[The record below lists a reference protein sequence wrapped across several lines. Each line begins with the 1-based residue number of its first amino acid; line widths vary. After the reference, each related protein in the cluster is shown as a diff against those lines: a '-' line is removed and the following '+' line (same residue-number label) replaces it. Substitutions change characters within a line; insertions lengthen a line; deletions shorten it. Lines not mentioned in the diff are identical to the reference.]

1 MRTLLSFLLL
11 SLFLVQGPRPAAAQ
25 APAEITPEL
34 IETMR
39 DIAAHPVVLISV
51 RAQNE
56 RHKDIPQA
64 QIDAL
69 DKQWV
74 EQRKSDNQ
82 PLIAQIMGAPLSSYL
97 IRKMAESRGLFIE
110 MFVMDNKGLN
120 VGQSSITGDFWQGDE
135 GKYQKTF
142 LVGSDA
148 VFIDEIT
155 VDKKTGMQSQ
165 QVNFTLVDPDTKQP
179 VGAMTVEVD
188 LGQLA
193 LRKQLAA
200 R

>member
-1 MRTLLSFLLL
+1 M
-11 SLFLVQGPRPAAAQ
+11 AAQ

-34 IETMR
+34 IEMMR

-142 LVGSDA
+142 LVGPDA

-165 QVNFTLVDPDTKQP
+165 QVNFTLIDPDTKQP
-179 VGAMTVEVD
+179 IGAMTVEVD